1 MKISM
6 LGVSGGELGV
16 ENHSISYLVD
26 DKLLIDAGGLL
37 HSMTMESLLKIDNL
51 LLSHSHMDHIKDLPL
66 WGDLIFGQ
74 RPPINVRGAHKTLE
88 VVKNNIF
95 NWLIW
100 PDFTSIP
107 TKENPIF
114 KFKGVEPNSKF
125 SMGGYKITSV
135 EVNHTVL
142 STAFVID
149 DGKSSF
155 IYSSDTSNTDKIWKT
170 ANRKKNLKAIF
181 MEISFSNALQDIADA
196 SKHYSPATLAIDLKK
211 IKKDVPIYLYH
222 IKPSVMNTVIKEVKQ
237 IKDDR
242 IRFAKMGETI
252 EI

>member
-1 MKISM
+1 MKVSM
-6 LGVSGGELGV
+6 LGVSGGELGLK
-16 ENHSISYLVD
+16 NHSISYLVD

-37 HSMTMESLLKIDNL
+37 HSMDMKSLLNIDNL
-51 LLSHSHMDHIKDLPL
+51 LISHSHMDHIKDLPL

-74 RPPINVRGAHKTLE
+74 RAPINVRGAHKTLE
-88 VVKNNIF
+88 AIKKHIF
-95 NWLIW
+95 NWTIW

-107 TKENPIF
+107 TIENPIF
-114 KFKGVEPNSKF
+114 KFKGIDPNSKF
-125 SMGGYKITSV
+125 SLGGYKITSV

-142 STAFVID
+142 STAFVVD

-155 IYSSDTSNTDKIWKT
+155 IYSSDTTNTDKIWKT

-181 MEISFSNALQDIADA
+181 MEISFSNSLQEIADI

-211 IKKDVPIYLYH
+211 IKKDIPIYLYH
-222 IKPSVMNTVIKEVKQ
+222 IKPSVIKTVIKEVKAL
-237 IKDDR
+237 KDDR
-242 IRFAKMGETI
+242 VIFAKMGETI